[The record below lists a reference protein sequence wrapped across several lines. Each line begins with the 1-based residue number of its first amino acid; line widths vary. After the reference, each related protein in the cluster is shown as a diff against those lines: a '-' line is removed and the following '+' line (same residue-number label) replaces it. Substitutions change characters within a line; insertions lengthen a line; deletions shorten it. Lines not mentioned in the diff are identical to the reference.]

1 MLQDSLCCFYFVCHR
16 SRLSLFFFFLM
27 IRRPPRST
35 LFPYTT
41 LFRSNPCAC
50 TRRNRSSAS
59 RLRPWANG
67 RSRPANHA
75 RSEEH
80 TSELQ
85 SPCNLVCRLLLEKKK
100 KKYNSEFK
108 KQHTERI
115 LLMVD
120 SRVENESH

>member
-1 MLQDSLCCFYFVCHR
+1 
-16 SRLSLFFFFLM
+16 M

-41 LFRSNPCAC
+41 LFRSQTSAVADASGH
-50 TRRNRSSAS
+50 RRPDPGPEFADSRGLANSFARSC
-59 RLRPWANG
+59 
-67 RSRPANHA
+67 A

-100 KKYNSEFK
+100 KKYNRPHQSV
-108 KQHTERI
+108 QR
-115 LLMVD
+115 
-120 SRVENESH
+120 SRVRAQQDERA